1 MIERGGSGGQ
11 IAAPTAGP
19 VLQYLL
25 NGEISGQQIEVE
37 EGLTD

>member
-11 IAAPTAGP
+11 IAAPTAVP

-25 NGEISGQQIEVE
+25 TGEIAGEEIEVE
-37 EGLTD
+37 AGLTD